1 MYDPTIFENLK
12 VAFENHIYDLD
23 NIEGKIDIKNRVD
36 QMDLSVIA
44 RTFKIEFALVDHSD
58 ITAEIILDASLEDL
72 AGEILE
78 IANKNIGCTLAL
90 KFFKNIQ
97 NPDLQCEEIEQAIK
111 DVWEDEI
118 ELTQTLSFVFGTEL
132 SSYTNAIEVKFKQ
145 KINEDQIRDIAMFLE
160 HVLETLHMFK
170 KI

>member
-12 VAFENHIYDLD
+12 VAFENHVYDLD
-23 NIEGKIDIKNRVD
+23 NLERKINITNRVD
-36 QMDLSVIA
+36 QMDLSIIA
-44 RTFKIEFALVDHSD
+44 RTFKIEFTLVDQRD
-58 ITAEIILDASLEDL
+58 VTAEIVLDASLEDL

-90 KFFKNIQ
+90 KYIKNIQ

-111 DVWEDEI
+111 DIWEDDI
-118 ELTQTLSFVFGTEL
+118 ALTQTLSFVFGTEL
-132 SSYTNAIEVKFKQ
+132 SSYTNTIEVRFAQ
-145 KINEDQIRDIAMFLE
+145 KINEDQISDITMFLE
-160 HVLETLHMFK
+160 HVLETLEILN

>member
-12 VAFENHIYDLD
+12 VAFENNVYDLD
-23 NIEGKIDIKNRVD
+23 NLEQKIDIKNRVD

-44 RTFKIEFALVDHSD
+44 RTFKIEFALVDQSD

-78 IANKNIGCTLAL
+78 IANKDVGCTLAL
-90 KFFKNIQ
+90 KFHKSIQ

-111 DVWEDEI
+111 DIWEDDI
-118 ELTQTLSFVFGTEL
+118 ELTQTLSFVYGTEL

-160 HVLETLHMFK
+160 HVLETLHMFTK
-170 KI
+170 L